1 MRIVQINGGTKGSTG
16 KIMFGIADI
25 ARKYGNEVIC
35 VSPITTTNRD
45 KRNQD
50 SVGIRVPQGRTG
62 RIAEETARRR
72 REIPLHRR
80 HPGVHRKLGL
90 PLPGG
95 GRPHDVSLHPG
106 RACEDAAPQSVWGHL
121 VPQGVGTG
129 HPAD

>member
-50 SVGIRVPQGRTG
+50 KFLSNRYILFAKNKCSYIANHRV
-62 RIAEETARRR
+62 
-72 REIPLHRR
+72 
-80 HPGVHRKLGL
+80 
-90 PLPGG
+90 
-95 GRPHDVSLHPG
+95 
-106 RACEDAAPQSVWGHL
+106 
-121 VPQGVGTG
+121 
-129 HPAD
+129 